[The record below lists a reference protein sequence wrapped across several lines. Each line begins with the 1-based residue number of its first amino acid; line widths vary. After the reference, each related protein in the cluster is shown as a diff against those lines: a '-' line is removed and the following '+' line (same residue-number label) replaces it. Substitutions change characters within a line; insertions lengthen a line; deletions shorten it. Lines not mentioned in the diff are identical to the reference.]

1 MATPLRRLLPYHDR
15 YKVPFWGGMC
25 GLLAA
30 RVFEATIPLFL
41 RDGIDRIASGN
52 ARSRRARSTWR
63 PRGRALAW
71 PAFAIVLCVLGEFA
85 CIIVSRRVIRRIGVS
100 VAYDLRKRI
109 YDHLQHQGPGF
120 FARHPTGDLM
130 ARAINDINLVRQL
143 VGMGL
148 RTILVIIFSALIG
161 LACMF
166 ALAPTL
172 TLLLLTPLPV
182 IAARSGGGSRGGC
195 TNSRS
200 PCRKALRRCRSR
212 YRRTST
218 AYAPCRRW
226 CRKTHEVERF
236 DAVNLDY
243 ATRFMTLT
251 RTNSFIQGVMPWV
264 GAFVDRRHPRLRR
277 QPRRVGR
284 HVDRH
289 VHRVL
294 QLSYRWCCGRCAR
307 PARW

>member
-41 RDGIDRIASGN
+41 RDGIDRIASGSSLVAAGSIDIAA
-52 ARSRRARSTWR
+52 ARA
-63 PRGRALAW
+63 ALAW

-148 RTILVIIFSALIG
+148 RTILVIIFSAVIG
-161 LACMF
+161 LCCMF
-166 ALAPTL
+166 
-172 TLLLLTPLPV
+172 
-182 IAARSGGGSRGGC
+182 G
-195 TNSRS
+195 
-200 PCRKALRRCRSR
+200 
-212 YRRTST
+212 
-218 AYAPCRRW
+218 W
-226 CRKTHEVERF
+226 
-236 DAVNLDY
+236 
-243 ATRFMTLT
+243 
-251 RTNSFIQGVMPWV
+251 
-264 GAFVDRRHPRLRR
+264 RLR
-277 QPRRVGR
+277 
-284 HVDRH
+284 
-289 VHRVL
+289 
-294 QLSYRWCCGRCAR
+294 
-307 PARW
+307 